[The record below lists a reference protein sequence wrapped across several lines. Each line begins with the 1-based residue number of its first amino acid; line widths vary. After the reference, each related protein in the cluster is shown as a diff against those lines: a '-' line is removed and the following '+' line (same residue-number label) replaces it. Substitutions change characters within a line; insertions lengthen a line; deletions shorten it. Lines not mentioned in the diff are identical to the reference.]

1 MDSRFRGSDEE
12 RGVQG
17 AFPLPLNS
25 PLRWTRVWWHIR
37 AMTLRI
43 LLLLSIL
50 LAPLCATAETID
62 PRQEYRACLQLAR
75 SKPEDGWEE
84 AIAWQ
89 SLEGGEPAR
98 HCAAVALIGLG
109 KLEEAAKRLESL
121 AQHSRGTE
129 ALRAE
134 MLAQAAQA
142 WLHADKIELAL
153 ADLDTALGLV
163 PNQPDLLLDKAMAM
177 AQAAHY
183 KDAAEVLTTLLAV
196 QPNRVEA
203 MVLRGSAYR
212 YLDKLE
218 LAKEDISR
226 ALVLEPNQPDA
237 LLERGMI
244 RRLEDNKAGARE
256 DWMKVITAAP
266 DSVAADTARR
276 NLEIMDVKV
285 K

>member
-1 MDSRFRGSDEE
+1 M
-12 RGVQG
+12 
-17 AFPLPLNS
+17 
-25 PLRWTRVWWHIR
+25 R
-37 AMTLRI
+37 AMTLR
-43 LLLLSIL
+43 LALLLSIL
-50 LAPLCATAETID
+50 LVPLSARAETLE
-62 PRQEYRACLQLAR
+62 PRQEYHACLQLAR
-75 SKPEDGWEE
+75 QKPEDGWEE

-109 KLEEAAKRLESL
+109 KLEEAAKRLEAL
-121 AQHSRGTE
+121 AQQSHDPA

-142 WLHADKIELAL
+142 WLRADKVELAL

-183 KDAAEVLTTLLAV
+183 QEAEEALSRLLTL

-212 YLDKLE
+212 ILDKLD
-218 LAKEDISR
+218 LAKADIAR
-226 ALVLEPNQPDA
+226 ALVIEPDQPDA

-244 RRLEDNKAGARE
+244 RRVEDNKAGARQ
-256 DWMKVITAAP
+256 DWMKVIAAAP
-266 DSVAADTARR
+266 DSVAADMARR
-276 NLEIMDVKV
+276 NIEIMDVDAK
-285 K
+285 

>member
-1 MDSRFRGSDEE
+1 MPSMMIRRI
-12 RGVQG
+12 
-17 AFPLPLNS
+17 LPLL
-25 PLRWTRVWWHIR
+25 P
-37 AMTLRI
+37 
-43 LLLLSIL
+43 LLLASFDARSEVIN
-50 LAPLCATAETID
+50 PKT
-62 PRQEYRACLQLAR
+62 EYRSCLQLAR
-75 SKPEDGWEE
+75 QKPEDGWEE
-84 AIAWQ
+84 AIAWT
-89 SLEGGEPAR
+89 SLGGGEPAR

-121 AQHSRGTE
+121 AQQSRGTE

-142 WLHADKIELAL
+142 WLQAGRVELAL

-163 PNQPDLLLDKAMAM
+163 PNQPDLLLDKAVAM

-183 KDAAEVLTTLLAV
+183 KDAVEVLTTLLKI

-218 LAKEDISR
+218 LAKDDIAR
-226 ALVLEPNQPDA
+226 ALILDKDQPDA
-237 LLERGMI
+237 LVERGMI
-244 RRLEDNKAGARE
+244 RRIEENPNGARE
-256 DWMKVITAAP
+256 DWIKAINAAP
-266 DSVAADTARR
+266 DSAAADTARR